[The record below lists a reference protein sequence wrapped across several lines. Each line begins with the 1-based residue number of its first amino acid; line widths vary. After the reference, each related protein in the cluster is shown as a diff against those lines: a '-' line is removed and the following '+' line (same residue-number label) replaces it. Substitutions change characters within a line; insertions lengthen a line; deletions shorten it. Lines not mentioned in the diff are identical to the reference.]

1 MTHNTHI
8 IVVTFDFEL
17 NCFGSSVLVMLN
29 REIERREQ
37 GTGNREKILI
47 F

>member
-1 MTHNTHI
+1 
-8 IVVTFDFEL
+8 
-17 NCFGSSVLVMLN
+17 MLN

-37 GTGNREKILI
+37 GTGNREQGTGNRVKILI